1 MTDVSAHP
9 EDPGWLD
16 RRLWASAGLNTVITI
31 AEAVGGLF
39 SGSLAL
45 LADAAHNLSDVTALV
60 LAIVARRLGRR
71 LPTARHTWGLRR
83 VEVLAALANALT
95 LLVITFFIAREALR
109 RLLHPGEV
117 NGGLML
123 VVALVALVANGLS
136 VALLRRHERADL
148 NVRAAFLHLVQDALA
163 SLAVVLAALF
173 SGTRLGPYLDPVAAL
188 AVGLVVL
195 HSALSIVWETLGLL
209 VEAAPPGLDVR
220 EVAERVAA
228 HFAPVRLHHLHV
240 WQVGPGERALTA
252 HVTVPEGTSV
262 AAAEALAGQI
272 RDFMRREWA
281 ITHVTL
287 EPEVTGCGSDHL
299 VGPCR

>member
-1 MTDVSAHP
+1 MTNAHART
-9 EDPGWLD
+9 EDPARLD
-16 RRLWASAGLNTVITI
+16 RRLWASAWLNTVITI

-71 LPTARHTWGLRR
+71 PPTARHTYGLRR

-95 LLVITFFIAREALR
+95 LLVITFFIAREALH
-109 RLLHPGEV
+109 RLLHPSEV

-123 VVALVALVANGLS
+123 AVALVALVANGLS

-173 SGTRLGPYLDPVAAL
+173 SGTRLGPYLDPVAAM

-195 HSALSIVWETLGLL
+195 HSALSIVWETLALL
-209 VEAAPPGLDVR
+209 VEAAPPGLDVG
-220 EVAERVAA
+220 VLAERVAA

-240 WQVGPGERALTA
+240 WQVGPGERVLTA

-272 RDFMRREWA
+272 RHFLEREWA

-287 EPEVTGCGSDHL
+287 EPEVTGCGSNH
-299 VGPCR
+299 VIGTCH